1 MRPALESLIAETQS
15 ELAFRQA
22 RRDALRNILQF
33 TTEASNH
40 GAGAAGLRAQI
51 EELAR
56 LVPDALSGAE
66 GTPSEQTAA
75 GKTPWENIP
84 IREQATTL
92 RDMGARRRP
101 VAVVPQ
107 RSYA

>member
-22 RRDALRNILQF
+22 RRDALHNILQF
-33 TTEASNH
+33 TTETSNH
-40 GAGAAGLRAQI
+40 GMGAAGLRAQI

-56 LVPDALSGAE
+56 LVPDVLSGAE
-66 GTPSEQTAA
+66 RHFARA
-75 GKTPWENIP
+75 NHYRKDLRKDIP
-84 IREQATTL
+84 IREHATIL

-101 VAVVPQ
+101 AAVVPQ
-107 RSYA
+107 STHA